1 MTEALIPF
9 IAAGSVVAVFLLTL
23 TSIAAR
29 YKKVGPNE
37 VMIISGMKHTVVGPD
52 GTKEKVGYRIRKGG
66 GAFVIPLLE
75 KMDILSLELLTL
87 DVETPE
93 VITAKGVPVIVDGV
107 AQIKVRGDDQSIRTA
122 SEQFLSKGQEEIMRI
137 ALQTVEGH
145 LRAILGTMTVE
156 NIYQNRD
163 QFAQNVQDVAAS
175 DLANMGLQIVS
186 FTLRNIRDQHGYLD
200 ALGKPRTAEVK
211 RDAQIAQALADRDAA
226 IKAAEAMR
234 EGESAKILAKTQIAE
249 AEKTYQIQKAAYDL
263 ESQQKRAEA
272 DLSYDLQKYKTG
284 QLVKKEE
291 VQVHVVEKE
300 MEIQVQEKEILRRE
314 RELDASVKKPAEAE
328 KYKIEVT
335 AEAQRYKYE
344 AEAKGLGEATKLK
357 GFAEADVSK
366 ARGTAEAEVSRVKGQ
381 ANADVIKATGLSE
394 AEIIRAKGEAEAEAM
409 KKKAGSFREYNEAAV
424 VQMVSGILPEIAKAV
439 SEPLSKVEKIAIVS
453 TDALGASKIPGDVAR
468 IIASLPPVVESL
480 TGVNLGELMG
490 KLPKLGAKDDKPGE
504 PPQGEKPST

>member
-211 RDAQIAQALADRDAA
+211 RDAQALADRDA
-226 IKAAEAMR
+226 IKAAEAAR
-234 EGESAKILAKTQIAE
+234 GVRQDPGQTQIAE
-249 AEKTYQIQKAAYDL
+249 AEDVSDPEGGYDL

-272 DLSYDLQKYKTG
+272 DLSYDLKYKTG